1 MGMPCL
7 SRDLVFEL
15 LAKDGAARRGEL
27 TLPHGKVQ
35 TPVFQAVGTYG
46 TVKAMT
52 PRDLRDC
59 GTQMLLGNTFHL
71 MLRPGDERIRDLG
84 GLHKF
89 MQWDGPILTDSG
101 GFQVFSL
108 GDLRKM
114 TEHSVVFRSPV
125 NGDKVELTPESS
137 IQVQG
142 NLGSDVVMVL
152 DECTAHPATYEQ
164 ANASMGLSMR
174 WAARCK
180 TTFENTQAGS
190 MNPGSKLFG
199 IVQGGM
205 FEDLRSESLQNLQQI
220 EFDGYAIGGLSVG
233 ESKED
238 MIRVLDHITPEMPE
252 HKPRYLMGVGTP
264 QDLVRA
270 VGRGVD
276 MFDCVMPTRNG
287 RNGYLFTSAGVVK
300 IRNAQHRNA
309 DIALDENCNCYT
321 CSHFSRAYLHHL
333 DRCGEML
340 GAMLMT
346 QHNLHYYHQLMAQLR
361 GSIETGTFRNLATS
375 LQNQWNCDHELV

>member
-1 MGMPCL
+1 M
-7 SRDLVFEL
+7 FEL

-52 PRDLRDC
+52 PQDLRDT

-89 MQWDGPILTDSG
+89 MQWHGPILTDSG

-137 IQVQG
+137 IRVQG

-152 DECTAHPATYEQ
+152 DECTAHPATHAQ
-164 ANASMGLSMR
+164 AKASMELSMR

-180 TTFENTQAGS
+180 TTFEQEQANS

-238 MIRVLDHITPEMPE
+238 MNRVLGHITPEMPE

-264 QDLVRA
+264 EDLVRA
-270 VGRGVD
+270 VARGVD

-287 RNGYLFTSAGVVK
+287 RNGYLFTSTGVVK
-300 IRNAQHRNA
+300 IRNAKHKNA
-309 DIALDENCNCYT
+309 DIVLDEKCGCYT
-321 CSHFSRAYLHHL
+321 CKNFSRAYLHHL

-346 QHNLHYYHQLMAQLR
+346 RHNLHFYHDLMAQLR
-361 GSIETGTFRNLATS
+361 GSIETGTFRNLATY

>member
-1 MGMPCL
+1 M
-7 SRDLVFEL
+7 FEL
-15 LAKDGAARRGEL
+15 LARDGAARRGEL

-52 PRDLRDC
+52 PQDLRDT

-84 GLHKF
+84 GLHEF
-89 MQWDGPILTDSG
+89 MQWHGPILTDSG

-114 TEHSVVFRSPV
+114 TEYSVVFRSPV

-137 IQVQG
+137 IRVQG

-152 DECTAHPATYEQ
+152 DECTAHPATHAQ
-164 ANASMGLSMR
+164 AKASMELSMR

-180 TTFENTQAGS
+180 TTFEQEQANS

-205 FEDLRSESLQNLQQI
+205 FEDLRSESLQNLQRI

-238 MIRVLDHITPEMPE
+238 MNRVLGHITPEMPE

-264 QDLVRA
+264 EDLVRA
-270 VGRGVD
+270 VARGVD

-287 RNGYLFTSAGVVK
+287 RNGYLFTSTGVVK
-300 IRNAQHRNA
+300 IRNAKHKNA
-309 DIALDENCNCYT
+309 HIALDEKCGCYT
-321 CSHFSRAYLHHL
+321 CKNFSRAYLHHL

-346 QHNLHYYHQLMAQLR
+346 RHNLHFYHDLMAQLR